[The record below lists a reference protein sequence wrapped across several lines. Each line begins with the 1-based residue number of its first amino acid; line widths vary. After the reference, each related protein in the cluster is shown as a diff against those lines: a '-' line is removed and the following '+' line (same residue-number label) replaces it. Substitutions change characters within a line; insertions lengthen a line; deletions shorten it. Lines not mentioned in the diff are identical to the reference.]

1 MEEYEIL
8 PSGIFVELLSFRLP
22 PHQSLH
28 LCETFNSLNVSISIY
43 IYIYIYKQRPH
54 VREHEILPTNTFVEL
69 LSFRLPHHQ
78 SLHLCKTF
86 NLLNVSIM

>member
-1 MEEYEIL
+1 MGEYEVL
-8 PSGIFVELLSFRLP
+8 SSGTFVELLSFRLP

-43 IYIYIYKQRPH
+43 IYIYKQRPH
-54 VREHEILPTNTFVEL
+54 VREHEILPTDTFVEL

-86 NLLNVSIM
+86 NLLNVSMK